1 MYRRRPTRRR
11 PPFLL
16 LILTAILAG
25 VAFAV
30 LDNSRNTPTAPAAP
44 VSSPDSASVEVIT
57 PVKTGITPTLP
68 TAPMT
73 ATPLPPE
80 LVTALSATPS
90 LMPNHPS
97 LQTIPQDT
105 AIFIPDAG
113 IYANIVQVYL
123 DGISWD
129 ISNLGRNVGH
139 LEGTSWLDQGGNV
152 VLSGHVEMAD
162 GSLGVFSK
170 IRDLKEGNLVVVLM
184 NGNEWRYKVTEVK
197 ITTPD
202 DLEPIKPT
210 LDNRLT
216 LITCGAYDFFSD
228 SYQERVVVVAK
239 QVG

>member
-1 MYRRRPTRRR
+1 MYRRRVSRRR

-16 LILTAILAG
+16 LIVMAILAG

-30 LDNSRNTPTAPAAP
+30 IDNSRNAPSAPITAATLPSATVLPEGVLTSTPIPP
-44 VSSPDSASVEVIT
+44 VIT
-57 PVKTGITPTLP
+57 A
-68 TAPMT
+68 TAFS
-73 ATPLPPE
+73 PE
-80 LVTALSATPS
+80 LAASLTAIQPILETVPTNPA
-90 LMPNHPS
+90 
-97 LQTIPQDT
+97 LQAIPVDT

-113 IYANIVQVYL
+113 IYANIIQVYL

-129 ISNLGRNVGH
+129 ISNLGKNVGH

-170 IRDLKEGNLVVVLM
+170 IRDLKEGNLIVVLM
-184 NGNEWRYKVTEVK
+184 NGNEWRYEVIEIKV
-197 ITTPD
+197 TTPD

-228 SYQERVVVVAK
+228 TYEERIVVVAK
-239 QVG
+239 QAS

>member
-1 MYRRRPTRRR
+1 MYRRRVSRRR

-16 LILTAILAG
+16 LIVMAILAG

-30 LDNSRNTPTAPAAP
+30 IDNSRNAPAAP
-44 VSSPDSASVEVIT
+44 QATLSIPTTLPEGVLTSTPIPPVIT
-57 PVKTGITPTLP
+57 ATAIPLELAASLTAIQPTLATLP
-68 TAPMT
+68 TNP
-73 ATPLPPE
+73 
-80 LVTALSATPS
+80 ALQS
-90 LMPNHPS
+90 
-97 LQTIPQDT
+97 IPADT

-113 IYANIVQVYL
+113 IYANIIQVYL

-129 ISNLGRNVGH
+129 IRNLGKNVGH

-170 IRDLKEGNLVVVLM
+170 IRDLKEGNLVVLLM
-184 NGNEWRYKVTEVK
+184 NGNEWRYEVTEIK
-197 ITTPD
+197 ITSPD

-228 SYQERVVVVAK
+228 TYQERIVVVAK
-239 QVG
+239 QAS